1 MSDAHAPAHPA
12 PPGPATAQ
20 VNPGV
25 RTPVPAA
32 DECELLGLVAY
43 GQLAAFTQ
51 LAGDSRHAEDF
62 DTCLQLAHLASA
74 ALAGQEDVLDRIT
87 ALGGDPAAR
96 LESFVGSF
104 DNFVD
109 RTAPST
115 WWEGLLKGYVG
126 FGVAHDFLQVLAQ
139 RVDGP
144 SREALDAALASFA
157 PDALAAEQLTAA
169 AAADEV
175 LGARLALWGRRLV
188 GEALGFV
195 NDLLTA
201 RPALGRVLVAEPVVR
216 GGTPEEGEQG
226 AAPVPVQPP
235 MTTARLFSLL
245 TAEHSRRM
253 GRIGLTA

>member
-1 MSDAHAPAHPA
+1 MSEAHAPVHPA
-12 PPGPATAQ
+12 PTAPATSQ
-20 VNPGV
+20 VSPGL
-25 RTPVPAA
+25 RTPPSVA

-74 ALAGQEDVLDRIT
+74 ALAGQGEVLDRIT
-87 ALGGDPAAR
+87 DLGDDATAR

-126 FGVAHDFLQVLAQ
+126 FGVAHDFLQVLAE
-139 RVDGP
+139 RLDGP
-144 SREALDAALASFA
+144 SRAVIDAALESFA
-157 PDALAAEQLTAA
+157 PDALAAEQLAAA
-169 AAADEV
+169 AAADDV
-175 LGARLALWGRRLV
+175 LGSRLALWGRRLV

-201 RPALGRVLVAEPVVR
+201 RPGLVRVLACEPVDLA
-216 GGTPEEGEQG
+216 EQS
-226 AAPVPVQPP
+226 
-235 MTTARLFSLL
+235 TTAAKLFSHL
-245 TAEHSRRM
+245 TAAHSRRM

>member
-1 MSDAHAPAHPA
+1 MSEAHAPAHPA
-12 PPGPATAQ
+12 PTGPATAQ
-20 VNPGV
+20 VSPGD
-25 RTPVPAA
+25 RTPPTAA
-32 DECELLGLVAY
+32 DECETLGLVAY

-74 ALAGQEDVLDRIT
+74 ALAGQGAVLDRVT
-87 ALGGDPAAR
+87 ALGGDAAAQ

-126 FGVAHDFLQVLAQ
+126 FGVAHDFLRVLAE
-139 RVDGP
+139 RLDGP
-144 SREALDAALASFA
+144 SREAVDAALASFA
-157 PDALAAEQLTAA
+157 PDALAAEQLAAA

-175 LGARLALWGRRLV
+175 LGSRLALWGRRLV

-195 NDLLTA
+195 NDLLSA
-201 RPALGRVLVAEPVVR
+201 RPALGRVLVCEPVP
-216 GGTPEEGEQG
+216 TTADPAE
-226 AAPVPVQPP
+226 AARPP

>member
-1 MSDAHAPAHPA
+1 MSDAHAPARPA
-12 PPGPATAQ
+12 PTTPATAQ
-20 VNPGV
+20 VSSGD
-25 RTPVPAA
+25 RTSPSVA

-74 ALAGQEDVLDRIT
+74 ALAGQGETLDRIT
-87 ALGGDPAAR
+87 ALGGDAAAC
-96 LESFVGSF
+96 LGSFVGSF

-115 WWEGLLKGYVG
+115 WWEGVLKGYVG
-126 FGVAHDFLQVLAQ
+126 FGVAHDFLRVLAE

-144 SREALDAALASFA
+144 SREVIDAALAAFA
-157 PDALAAEQLTAA
+157 PDALAAEQLAAA
-169 AAADEV
+169 AAADDV
-175 LGARLALWGRRLV
+175 LGSRLALWGRRLV

-195 NDLLTA
+195 NGLLAA
-201 RPALGRVLVAEPVVR
+201 RPALGRVLASDPVASSEPVV
-216 GGTPEEGEQG
+216 
-226 AAPVPVQPP
+226 
-235 MTTARLFSLL
+235 TTARLFSLL

>member
-20 VNPGV
+20 VTPGV

-87 ALGGDPAAR
+87 ALGGDRAAR

-201 RPALGRVLVAEPVVR
+201 RPALGRVLVAEPVAR
-216 GGTPEEGEQG
+216 GEAPGEGEQG
-226 AAPVPVQPP
+226 AAPTPVQPP